1 MERIHLNECLYETNM
16 KTRKDFET
24 FAGLKVDPPPKNGII
39 YFSNWVYS
47 KHLLLQKY
55 FQFV

>member
-24 FAGLKVDPPPKNGII
+24 FAGLKVDPPKKRD
-39 YFSNWVYS
+39 Y
-47 KHLLLQKY
+47 LLFKLGLQ
-55 FQFV
+55 